1 MQPSVPNIE
10 KYLANQLFLDWVK
23 RPSPAKDAYWKHFLT
38 QHPEETASVE
48 QARNIITMVLA
59 DDQAQPAQ
67 YQHIKTALWQQLA
80 EATQQDE
87 NEIQTP
93 VYILPLW
100 QQTWLK
106 VAASVIFLLG
116 FTWFMLQI
124 KGYNAIYEQN
134 VAKVQQ
140 QKPWTEIVN
149 RSLQPQLVVLPDHST
164 VILQPQS
171 KIGYKTL
178 FEGATRE
185 VVLSGKAFFEIE
197 RNPSKPFFVHA
208 NELVTKVLGTSF
220 TIEAFATEKQINV
233 LVQTG
238 SVAVCSHEDAQIKA
252 FMNQKTLAGLV
263 LRANESAAYNRS
275 NNTLSKTSVKTH
287 TPTQLFELEEVPV
300 IKVFEA
306 IEKEYNVDIVVD
318 EQMIAHCTITA
329 SLSNKHL
336 FNKLDIIC
344 RVIQAR
350 YELIQGKIVVY
361 AQECKH

>member
-1 MQPSVPNIE
+1 
-10 KYLANQLFLDWVK
+10 
-23 RPSPAKDAYWKHFLT
+23 
-38 QHPEETASVE
+38 
-48 QARNIITMVLA
+48 
-59 DDQAQPAQ
+59 
-67 YQHIKTALWQQLA
+67 
-80 EATQQDE
+80 
-87 NEIQTP
+87 
-93 VYILPLW
+93 
-100 QQTWLK
+100 
-106 VAASVIFLLG
+106 
-116 FTWFMLQI
+116 MLQI
-124 KGYNAIYEQN
+124 NGYNAVYEQN

-149 RSLQPQLVVLPDHST
+149 NSLQPQLVVLPDHST
-164 VILQPQS
+164 VVLQPKS

-197 RNPSKPFFVHA
+197 RNPAKPFFVHA

-238 SVAVCSHEDAQIKA
+238 SVAVCSQADTQIKA
-252 FMNQKTLAGLV
+252 FMNQTTLTGLV
-263 LRANESAAYNRS
+263 LQANEAAAYNRS
-275 NNTLSKTSVKTH
+275 NNTLSKIIAKAHTTS
-287 TPTQLFELEEVPV
+287 QLFELEEVPV
-300 IKVFEA
+300 TKVFKS

-318 EQMIAHCTITA
+318 EEMIAHCTITA

-361 AQECKH
+361 AQKCKH